1 MSGARPIDAAGF
13 GRVAVLCGGE
23 SAEREISL
31 LSGGAVLA
39 ALKARGVTAFT
50 VDGIAGLIAE
60 LAAGRLDRVFN
71 IMHGGAGENG
81 VVQGLLAAYKIPCT
95 GSPLIGA
102 ALTMDKIR
110 CKQLWRG
117 IGLPTP
123 DYCAVT
129 AAEAAPAERVLAALD
144 LPLIVKPAHEGSTI
158 GTSRVM
164 RRAELAPALAAAF
177 RHDSEVVV
185 ETLIAGE
192 DVTVAILDGA
202 ALPSI
207 RIRPAGDIYDY
218 HAKYEAADT
227 AFHCPGLAGDEER
240 RAGELALAAFRAA
253 GAGGWG
259 RVDLMRDRGGALWLL
274 EVNTTPGMTDHSLVP
289 MAAHAA
295 GIDFEE
301 LTWRILSTSL

>member
-1 MSGARPIDAAGF
+1 MSAGRIDAAGY

-23 SAEREISL
+23 STEREISL
-31 LSGGAVLA
+31 KSGAAVLA
-39 ALKARGVTAFT
+39 ALEARGVAAFQ
-50 VDGIAGLIAE
+50 VDGLDELLAV
-60 LAAGRLDRVFN
+60 LAAGRVDRVFN

-81 VVQGLLAAYKIPCT
+81 VVQGLLAAYRIPCT
-95 GSPLIGA
+95 GSPLSGA

-123 DYCAVT
+123 DYCAVN
-129 AAEAAPAERVLAALD
+129 AAEPDPAGRVRAALD

-158 GTSRVM
+158 GTHRVT
-164 RRAELAPALAAAF
+164 RDDELAPALAVAF
-177 RHDSEVVV
+177 SHDRDVVV
-185 ETLIAGE
+185 ETLIVGE
-192 DVTVAILDGA
+192 DVTVAILDDT

-207 RIRPAGDIYDY
+207 RIRPAGDLYDY
-218 HAKYEAADT
+218 NAKYEATDT
-227 AFHCPGLAGDEER
+227 IFDCPGLTGDEER
-240 RAGELALAAFRAA
+240 RAGELARAAFRAA

-259 RVDLMRDRGGALWLL
+259 RVDLMRDLQGALWLL

-289 MAAHAA
+289 MAARAA

-301 LTWRILSTSL
+301 LTWRILSTSR